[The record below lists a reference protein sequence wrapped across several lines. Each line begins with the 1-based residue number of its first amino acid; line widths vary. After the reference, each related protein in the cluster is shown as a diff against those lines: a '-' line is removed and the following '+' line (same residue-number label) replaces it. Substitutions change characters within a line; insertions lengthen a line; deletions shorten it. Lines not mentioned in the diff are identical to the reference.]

1 MMLAVAAGL
10 LAGAGPEDRF
20 QRSRVP
26 PNLLVPLPRSG
37 GIPPMAPAFRRP
49 GTPADWQRHDATFAA
64 LRSRA
69 LSSAATSA
77 ARAAGLEELRSVR
90 DPAAFESMYD
100 AVRGKGDDA
109 MLAVLDA
116 YARGGEAGQHALASV
131 AIADGRDA
139 IRAEATR
146 RITTPVCAPVLA
158 AIDQGLRG
166 GDHDRVDRAGVLAG
180 AVHAVES
187 IPALIFAQVAT
198 GSTSGGAGRPSSTSG
213 DRAWIAI
220 GTTTSYVQNVVPV
233 VGDNSGAFQ
242 PVIGQLIEGVVMRV
256 QDCAVTIYHGGV
268 HDSLVA
274 MSSYDTG
281 TDTSNLGWD
290 MAAWAR
296 WFDGTYVPLKQEQ
309 DRRLAAAAAA
319 TSPAG
324 APPGA
329 TASGDAPQR

>member
-49 GTPADWQRHDATFAA
+49 GNAADWERHDAAFAA

-69 LSSAATSA
+69 LSAGASSA
-77 ARAAGLEELRSVR
+77 ARAAGLEELRAVR
-90 DPAAFESMYD
+90 DPAAFESMYA

-131 AIADGRDA
+131 AIADDSEPVRT
-139 IRAEATR
+139 EATR
-146 RITTPVCAPVLA
+146 RITTPACAPVLA
-158 AIDQGLRG
+158 AIDEGLRG
-166 GDHDRVDRAGVLAG
+166 RDHDRVDRAGILAG

-198 GSTSGGAGRPSSTSG
+198 GSTSGAAGGPSTTKG

-281 TDTSNLGWD
+281 SDTSGMGWD
-290 MAAWAR
+290 MVAWAR
-296 WFDGTYVPLKQEQ
+296 WYDGTYVPFKREQ
-309 DRRLAAAAAA
+309 DRQLAAAAGAA
-319 TSPAG
+319 ADAPAG
-324 APPGA
+324 ERAPATAPP
-329 TASGDAPQR
+329 R

>member
-1 MMLAVAAGL
+1 MMLAVATGL

-49 GTPADWQRHDATFAA
+49 GTAADWERHDAAFAA

-69 LSSAATSA
+69 LSAGASSA
-77 ARAAGLEELRSVR
+77 ARAAGLEELRAVR
-90 DPAAFESMYD
+90 DPAAFESMYA

-131 AIADGRDA
+131 AIAEDSETF
-139 IRAEATR
+139 RAEATR
-146 RITTPVCAPVLA
+146 RIATPVCAPVLA
-158 AIDQGLRG
+158 AIDEGLRG
-166 GDHDRVDRAGVLAG
+166 RDHDRIDRAGILAG

-242 PVIGQLIEGVVMRV
+242 PVIGQLIEGVVLRV

-274 MSSYDTG
+274 MSSYDSG
-281 TDTSNLGWD
+281 TDTSVLGWD

-296 WFDGTYVPLKQEQ
+296 WFDGTYVPLKQAQ
-309 DRRLAAAAAA
+309 DRQLAAAAQA
-319 TSPAG
+319 AG
-324 APPGA
+324 AAVQPGA
-329 TASGDAPQR
+329 TAASPPR